1 MEDKWL
7 TTAEAAVVLGV
18 SERTVQRR
26 ASSGIYESKTEGGR
40 KYVLLPD
47 DATNTTD
54 DDSTI
59 IEMQREQME
68 LLQERIRSQEGEMER
83 LHGEIERLHKL
94 LENSLTEASDAKERS
109 DTIILTQARRLD
121 EQSRMIEDMRS
132 SSWQRIKKLFHKGA
146 SVQPA

>member
-1 MEDKWL
+1 
-7 TTAEAAVVLGV
+7 
-18 SERTVQRR
+18 
-26 ASSGIYESKTEGGR
+26 
-40 KYVLLPD
+40 
-47 DATNTTD
+47 
-54 DDSTI
+54 
-59 IEMQREQME
+59 MQREQME

-132 SSWQRIKKLFHKGA
+132 SPWQRIKKLFQKGA
-146 SVQPA
+146 SVQTA